1 MKAIEFRS
9 KMSHNRILIPKT
21 IQEKLKTLDEKNV
34 RVMILL
40 DETDV
45 DDNLVFKQTTAQ
57 QFLNGYA
64 GSDSIYDNY

>member
-1 MKAIEFRS
+1 M
-9 KMSHNRILIPKT
+9 
-21 IQEKLKTLDEKNV
+21 QEKLKTLDEKNV
-34 RVMILL
+34 RVMILP

-45 DDNLVFKQTTAQ
+45 DDDLVFKQTTAQ